1 MAHVLVRIKVKDQA
15 EWKKGFEAAS
25 SLREKFGSKGA
36 HAFAS
41 ADDPNAIV
49 IMGRYESHDKAREMF
64 QSQEF
69 RDVAQRAG
77 VVGTPEVTYLTN
89 IVKLDA

>member
-1 MAHVLVRIKVKDQA
+1 MAHVLVRVKVKDQA
-15 EWKKGFEAAS
+15 EWRKGFEEAS
-25 SLREKFGSKGA
+25 SLRKKFGSKGV
-36 HAFAS
+36 HSYAS

-49 IMGRYESHDKAREMF
+49 IMGKYESLDKAREMF

-77 VVGTPEVTYLTN
+77 LVGPPEVTYLTK
-89 IVKLDA
+89 IVKLDT